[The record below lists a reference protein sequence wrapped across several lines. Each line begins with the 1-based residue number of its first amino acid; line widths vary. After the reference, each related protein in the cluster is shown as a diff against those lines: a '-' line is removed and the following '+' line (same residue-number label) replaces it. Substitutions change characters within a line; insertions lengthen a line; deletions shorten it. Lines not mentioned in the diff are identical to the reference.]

1 MLWGWGQGSSELC
14 LGDRDSWSYMLRG
27 LGYLDQSC
35 QFGKCWLIFGTT
47 LILDKASSIRKL
59 MSRAWNTANWTP
71 AGGSITSLWY
81 VCMYVCM
88 SVTKTSSIFS
98 KSAPTISIS
107 ITNLML
113 KVTCQLMHWVPL
125 FGPLGPLGK
134 AYQMTGTVSIW
145 YISSGVMPKNW
156 ADDVI
161 IWDNSAG
168 SKNSMGQVHHTVI
181 LRLNAQAHGPWA
193 YFRLLTRWFIEIA
206 LLCCFTRS

>member
-14 LGDRDSWSYMLRG
+14 LGDRDSWRIM
-27 LGYLDQSC
+27 
-35 QFGKCWLIFGTT
+35 
-47 LILDKASSIRKL
+47 

-107 ITNLML
+107 INNLML
-113 KVTCQLMHWVPL
+113 KVTCRLMHWVPL

-134 AYQMTGTVSIW
+134 AYQMTWTVSIW
-145 YISSGVMPKNW
+145 YISSGVIPKSWADDIITSGVRPKYWADDVNSSGVMPKNR

-181 LRLNAQAHGPWA
+181 LRLNAQAHGPGLISGFWHA
-193 YFRLLTRWFIEIA
+193 DSLKLLFCVD
-206 LLCCFTRS
+206 LLSLS

>member
-1 MLWGWGQGSSELC
+1 
-14 LGDRDSWSYMLRG
+14 
-27 LGYLDQSC
+27 
-35 QFGKCWLIFGTT
+35 
-47 LILDKASSIRKL
+47 
-59 MSRAWNTANWTP
+59 
-71 AGGSITSLWY
+71 
-81 VCMYVCM
+81 MYVCM

-113 KVTCQLMHWVPL
+113 KVTCRLMHWVPL

-145 YISSGVMPKNW
+145 YISSGVMPKSWADDVISSGVRPKNWADDVISSGVMPKNW

-206 LLCCFTRS
+206 LLCCFTKS

>member
-14 LGDRDSWSYMLRG
+14 LGDRDSWRIM
-27 LGYLDQSC
+27 
-35 QFGKCWLIFGTT
+35 
-47 LILDKASSIRKL
+47 

-88 SVTKTSSIFS
+88 SVTRNSSIFS

-107 ITNLML
+107 INNLML
-113 KVTCQLMHWVPL
+113 KVTCRLMHWVPL

-134 AYQMTGTVSIW
+134 AYQMTWTVSIW
-145 YISSGVMPKNW
+145 YISSGVMPKNR

-181 LRLNAQAHGPWA
+181 LRLNAQAHGPGLISGFWHA
-193 YFRLLTRWFIEIA
+193 DSLKLLFCVA
-206 LLCCFTRS
+206 LLGPS

>member
-1 MLWGWGQGSSELC
+1 
-14 LGDRDSWSYMLRG
+14 
-27 LGYLDQSC
+27 
-35 QFGKCWLIFGTT
+35 
-47 LILDKASSIRKL
+47 

-88 SVTKTSSIFS
+88 YVGDKNFVNLLKIGAYNFNFNYQSNVEGHLPIDALV
-98 KSAPTISIS
+98 AP
-107 ITNLML
+107 
-113 KVTCQLMHWVPL
+113 

-145 YISSGVMPKNW
+145 YISSGVMPKSWADDVISSGVMPKNW

-161 IWDNSAG
+161 IWDDLAG
-168 SKNSMGQVHHTVI
+168 SKNSMGQLHHTVI
-181 LRLNAQAHGPWA
+181 LRWNAQAHGPWA

-206 LLCCFTRS
+206 LFCCFTKS